1 MFNINVK
8 RILTAVLCAVM
19 VMAVAIPAFTAD
31 KIIDTEIKTMAVKND
46 KNGNEFCRFI
56 IVESKELSG
65 VKYKA
70 DTVVMVF
77 GADLVEQAKTYSEGT
92 KLKAIVATNEYKGR
106 VNYNLIAFVN

>member
-1 MFNINVK
+1 MKNINKIITSIICMMCV
-8 RILTAVLCAVM
+8 ISF
-19 VMAVAIPAFTAD
+19 ISPAFTAD

-56 IVESKELSG
+56 ITESKELSG

-77 GADLVEQAKTYSEGT
+77 GADLVEQAKTYSEGA